1 MFSILVNAQSLKL
14 KLTFAVSTGDGSDG
28 VGGVYGTKFLVIFC
42 KQEGA
47 DLVIDGKGDVHGAKT
62 DFEIRKIVKDSG
74 TNGTAKAKARTLDLL
89 YIMTSVQLP
98 NQLSHLLQPQM

>member
-1 MFSILVNAQSLKL
+1 MFSILVNAQSLKP

-62 DFEIRKIVKDSG
+62 DFEIRKIVNDSSTSPSKG
-74 TNGTAKAKARTLDLL
+74 SNARILAYDD
-89 YIMTSVQLP
+89 IGAVA
-98 NQLSHLLQPQM
+98 